1 MSPPWAIRVLQPG
14 VAVVQ
19 RDPSIESLVELDFG
33 SRKTEAPVL
42 GRDLEAAALPLH
54 DVVVA
59 DDAFVQEGADT
70 FQVLRGGAPRFG
82 RFAGYPREAAVI
94 VGHETAKHAVGGVQ
108 VAGPREAE
116 FAAQTILEDSPEAFD
131 AAFSLCGLRRDEGHA
146 ELLEGAAE
154 LGGLAFS
161 GEFFFESP
169 AVVIAHED
177 GAAVAVESQRDAEAT
192 QQAAEQVEVALGR
205 FRGEELSGENF
216 AAGVVLHAQCGEAR
230 TAAFEPVVQAAVEL
244 DQFALTRDAQ
254 ATLAVGRGTAFAR
267 GADPS
272 AAKQTAKSL
281 AAEGEALDL
290 AQLFAEVVVVEAGVG
305 GAHQTQD
312 ALAHRLGQATGAGPA
327 AAGVCQSRLTA
338 AAEALFQ
345 TFEMSQAHS
354 HQFGG
359 SGTRQ
364 FPLDAG
370 GQHRD
375 AV

>member
-1 MSPPWAIRVLQPG
+1 MRGLVVATCICHPNGNVKMSPPWAIRVLQPG

-42 GRDLEAAALPLH
+42 GRDLEAAAPPLN

-94 VGHETAKHAVGGVQ
+94 VGHETAQHAVGGVQ
-108 VAGPREAE
+108 GAGPREAE
-116 FAAQTILEDSPEAFD
+116 VAAQT
-131 AAFSLCGLRRDEGHA
+131 
-146 ELLEGAAE
+146 LLEGAAE
-154 LGGLAFS
+154 LGGLAFA

-192 QQAAEQVEVALGR
+192 QQAAEQVEVAFGR

-230 TAAFEPVVQAAVEL
+230 TAAFEPVVQAAVAL

-254 ATLAVGRGTAFAR
+254 AALAVGRGTAFAR
-267 GADPS
+267 GAAPS

-327 AAGVCQSRLTA
+327 ATGVGQSRPPPPPGA
-338 AAEALFQ
+338 AFS
-345 TFEMSQAHS
+345 TS
-354 HQFGG
+354 
-359 SGTRQ
+359 
-364 FPLDAG
+364 
-370 GQHRD
+370 
-375 AV
+375 